1 MWPHSAA
8 VADALTR
15 SCSVQFRVSATTP
28 TQGTLT
34 NLPILG
40 GSVSVTSNQIVRR
53 SCELQLDPSLWPAT
67 VYDPFSP
74 VSSEIFVEYG
84 VGVGVGYEWLP
95 VFTGPVQAAKTK
107 FTASGVTIHAAGREQ
122 KVIDDRLD
130 APQQTVLNAK
140 NVDEITRIIQESI
153 PGATVVDLTGS
164 PAVASQITV
173 DRERWRDGIEK
184 LADGIAAEVYAD
196 PTGAFVIRAQPVLSG
211 NPVLVI
217 RSGDNGILVDGDE
230 ELTRDKTYNR
240 VVVEGIRSDG
250 TPPVRSVVSDTD
262 TSSPTYYGGPFG
274 RKPRFYVSQLLT
286 TTGQCTATGEALLA
300 RAKGM
305 QSTISLEVVPH
316 PALEAGDLIEA
327 ALPDGRRQLHIV
339 DGFNLPLSP
348 DGTQRISSRSFDL
361 PPETGS

>member
-15 SCSVQFRVSATTP
+15 SCSVQVRVSASTP

-34 NLPILG
+34 ELPIVG
-40 GSVSVTSNQIVRR
+40 GTVNVTSTQVVRR
-53 SCELQLDPSLWPAT
+53 TLELTVDPSLWPAT

-74 VSSEIFVEYG
+74 VSSEVFVEYG
-84 VGVGVGYEWLP
+84 VGVAGGFEWLP
-95 VFTGPVQAAKTK
+95 VFTGPVQKAKTR
-107 FTASGVTIHAAGREQ
+107 FTSQGVVISAAGREQ

-140 NVDEITRIIQESI
+140 YVDEITRLIQETI
-153 PGATVVDLTGS
+153 PGATVTDLTGS
-164 PAVASQITV
+164 LAVASQIMV

-196 PTGAFVIRAQPVLSG
+196 PQGNFVIRPQPVLSG
-211 NPVLVI
+211 NSVLIV
-217 RSGDNGILVDGDE
+217 SVGENGILVDGEE
-230 ELTRDKTYNR
+230 ELTRERTYNR
-240 VVVEGIRSDG
+240 VVVDGVRSDG

-274 RKPRFYVSQLLT
+274 KKPRFYQSPLLT
-286 TTGQCTATGEALLA
+286 TTGQCTATGEAFLA

-327 ALPDGRRQLHIV
+327 VLHDGRRQLHIV
-339 DGFNLPLSP
+339 DSFNLPLGP

-361 PPETGS
+361 PPETG